1 MLIASQF
8 GKTLVFCFR
17 VAPEL
22 HGEAIFAIS
31 GDQTPRLG
39 HIDVVVSDI
48 YIYIYIYRYPLFFWR
63 SFAYMFDMGNSS
75 TANRRSYFKMS
86 NLLKQQWV
94 RASFAARMRG
104 IKQPIPPVPQAI
116 RLEFGR
122 FLVVVLNSLHWF
134 PWLPGNTI
142 RFWMFLDFVASW
154 ERGRSQ
160 STNWN
165 RKLQQ
170 GIKWR
175 IKAKACTSTAVC
187 DLVMFSTWFVKFH
200 PVSTCWLRTCGAW
213 VDEPC
218 HSRAL
223 FVSFEVMQWKLPAVP
238 CAKAGGTF
246 DDLCHWSSDSS
257 APESALI

>member
-1 MLIASQF
+1 
-8 GKTLVFCFR
+8 
-17 VAPEL
+17 
-22 HGEAIFAIS
+22 
-31 GDQTPRLG
+31 
-39 HIDVVVSDI
+39 
-48 YIYIYIYRYPLFFWR
+48 
-63 SFAYMFDMGNSS
+63 MFDMGNSS

-104 IKQPIPPVPQAI
+104 IKQPIPPVPQAV

-122 FLVVVLNSLHWF
+122 FLVVVLNSIHWF
-134 PWLPGNTI
+134 PWLLGNTI

-187 DLVMFSTWFVKFH
+187 DLVMFTTWFVISFI
-200 PVSTCWLRTCGAW
+200 
-213 VDEPC
+213 
-218 HSRAL
+218 L
-223 FVSFEVMQWKLPAVP
+223 FLHVGYVPAVRGLTNP
-238 CAKAGGTF
+238 AILGHCLFPLRWCNGSCLRCHAQRPEEPLMTCAIGQATQVLPRVPSYSTSKTR
-246 DDLCHWSSDSS
+246 
-257 APESALI
+257 